1 MISRGI
7 WTCGPSGDSSLPGES
22 HDQSSSSLFHLFL
35 LLGLVPRSF
44 LPFLLSKVGPEM
56 GEDIDVVLEKGKVL
70 HIKTLTPGIEVGDLH
85 HDVLD
90 SSICVFGA

>member
-1 MISRGI
+1 MDRLETRHFLVSPKISKVLH
-7 WTCGPSGDSSLPGES
+7 SFLP
-22 HDQSSSSLFHLFL
+22 FL
-35 LLGLVPRSF
+35 VLGLVPRSF

-90 SSICVFGA
+90 SSICVFDA